1 MWLLKSQ
8 LGNKQILNQGVAVMN
23 GSITYLTPNTLLF
36 SIAFFVKSNALLALI
51 ALLSSW
57 MVLTNSMLSPNNPP
71 VAKTGAPGEN
81 TCSTTSGCHSGGNF
95 VGTVTLS
102 GLPDTVQA
110 NQTYNLTLTNASDAV
125 RAGFQLTS
133 WDQANAMSGT
143 LTAGTGVNIGS
154 GTAGKQYARQSAP
167 KNLIGGSTSWSF
179 SWKAPATA
187 SGNKISFYFVS
198 LCANNAGGKSGDNV
212 IQANK
217 SVVLQSTSASKVP
230 FQEAAVKF
238 YPTLVQQ
245 NTLHIELLDATTGQ
259 ILIFDLNGKLL
270 LNRTLSATN
279 DLNVNDLPKG
289 LFTAQI
295 LVNGKS
301 IAKKFIVE

>member
-1 MWLLKSQ
+1 M
-8 LGNKQILNQGVAVMN
+8 LN
-23 GSITYLTPNTLLF
+23 
-36 SIAFFVKSNALLALI
+36 
-51 ALLSSW
+51 
-57 MVLTNSMLSPNNPP
+57 PNNPP

-95 VGTVTLS
+95 VGTVSLS

-110 NQTYNLTLTNASDAV
+110 NQTYSLTLTNTSNAV

-143 LTAGTGVNIGS
+143 LTASTGVNIGS

-167 KNLIGGSTSWSF
+167 KNLSGGSTSWSF

-198 LCANNAGGKSGDNV
+198 LCANNAGGKTGDNA

-217 SVVLQSTSASKVP
+217 SVVLQSTSSSNEP
-230 FQEAAVKF
+230 TSEAAVKF

-245 NTLHIELLDATTGQ
+245 NTLHIELLDALSGQ
-259 ILIFDLNGKLL
+259 LLVFDLNGKVV
-270 LNRTLSATN
+270 LNRILSSVN

-289 LFTAQI
+289 MFTAQI
-295 LVNGKS
+295 LANGKS